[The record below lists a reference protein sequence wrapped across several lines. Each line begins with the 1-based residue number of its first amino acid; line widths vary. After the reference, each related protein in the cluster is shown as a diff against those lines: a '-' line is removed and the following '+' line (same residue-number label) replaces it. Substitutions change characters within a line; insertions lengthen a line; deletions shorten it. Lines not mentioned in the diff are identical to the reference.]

1 MYIAVNTLNTLSPP
15 QLPILES
22 LQAIFHNTRINE
34 DTEVLVRDV
43 EVFHELSTLM
53 STSDKK

>member
-1 MYIAVNTLNTLSPP
+1 MEIPF

-22 LQAIFHNTRINE
+22 LQTIFPKTKITE

-43 EVFHELSTLM
+43 EVLHALSILL